1 MTQQPFMDDPVRG
14 QRLIQRIYS
23 GAARRLYE
31 PIVVKGTFRLFG
43 GDIERLVR
51 EQGRAAAERAGGRPL
66 LDIPIGTAYYTD
78 TAARAHRGVLIGAD
92 IAWGMVEKA
101 SDTATAGRL
110 NNLVVV
116 QASIHS
122 LPFPEE
128 TFGAVLCTNG
138 LQVIPALRPALAEL
152 HRVMVRGAALYA
164 SVLTL
169 PLSSLFRKT
178 RLPTMFVSGDDVAA
192 AMSYVGFDLRSVRKQ
207 RFATLI
213 EASKPGA

>member
-1 MTQQPFMDDPVRG
+1 MGDPVRG

-43 GDIERLVR
+43 GDIDRVVR
-51 EQGRAAAERAGGRPL
+51 EQGRAAAESARGRPL

-78 TAARAHRGVLIGAD
+78 TASRSHDGILVGAD

-101 SDTATAGRL
+101 SETASADRL
-110 NNLVVV
+110 DNLVMV
-116 QASIHS
+116 QGSIHS
-122 LPFPEE
+122 LPFPDD

-138 LQVIPALRPALAEL
+138 LQVIPALRAALAEL
-152 HRVMVRGAALYA
+152 HRVLAPGAGLYA
-164 SVLTL
+164 SVLTF
-169 PLSSLFRKT
+169 PLSSLFRKA

-192 AMSYVGFDLRSVRKQ
+192 AIAFEGFGLKSVRKQ

-213 EASKPGA
+213 EASKSAK